1 MKQFAVLVESLSR
14 VLDRLAATCIVAM
27 MAVVVL
33 NILLRALVGKPLMGT
48 IDYVNI
54 LMALTISLGLA
65 YCGLKNSHI
74 AVEFIVEKL
83 SSKKQAVISVVINLL
98 GLVFWGIS
106 AWYMAGYARNM
117 MDNNLLAGTISIPI
131 YPVVYL
137 IAFGLAVLCLVLV
150 LKLSEAVRMV
160 IK

>member
-33 NILLRALVGKPLMGT
+33 NILLRALVGKPLLGT

-65 YCGLKNSHI
+65 YCGLKNGHI

-98 GLVFWGIS
+98 GLVFWGVS

-117 MDNNLLAGTISIPI
+117 MDTNLLAGTISIPV

-137 IAFGLAVLCLVLV
+137 IAFGLAVLCLTIV
-150 LKLSEAVRMV
+150 LKLSDAVRMV
-160 IK
+160 IE